1 MYTYTFIAYRNNE
14 KATTANINKIML
26 LLIELAK
33 IPLTETVNEIYVL
46 DTSVYIYLIYRI
58 KQLTLL

>member
-1 MYTYTFIAYRNNE
+1 MYTCTFIAYRNNE
-14 KATTANINKIML
+14 KATTATINKIML

-46 DTSVYIYLIYRI
+46 DTSVYIYLIHRI